1 MIGARARARTH
12 FFGGAPMP
20 LEEWYGDD
28 LARDMGAASE
38 DGLDAA
44 AEVLVGNVV
53 GKLSR
58 RGVGAATLRQ
68 GLKEIRRA
76 ERRGF
81 TSLGRRVGRIS
92 AERRTAI
99 KAAQNELSTGGL
111 VDPPGGHP
119 RKRDGMLAGSAGYE
133 RSRGRRTAGYALGPA
148 STYGPVHEFG
158 AVIRPKSSPWLLFQ
172 LLDGSW
178 RRAKQVTIPAR
189 PVWRPAFR
197 ESRPAMLDAFVMAS
211 AAALESGGGTGG

>member
-1 MIGARARARTH
+1 
-12 FFGGAPMP
+12 MP

-38 DGLDAA
+38 VGLDAA
-44 AEVLVGNVV
+44 AETLVANVV

-58 RGVGAATLRQ
+58 RGAGAATLRQ

-76 ERRGF
+76 ERQGF
-81 TSLGRRVGRIS
+81 TSLRSGRIS
-92 AERRTAI
+92 AKRRTAI

-119 RKRDGMLAGSAGYE
+119 RLRTGVLARSAGYE
-133 RSRGRRTAGYALGPA
+133 RSRGRRTAGYALGPG
-148 STYGPVHEFG
+148 SKYGPVHEFG